1 MLPRGWSLIY
11 IDFDNGALR
20 YLIGAQLIKQ
30 QQLRGELRNMQMRN
44 EILMDFLCQW
54 FDYKGSDLGSLS
66 ISHWAVFTEYPPHP
80 SPPTSLPS
88 IASSL
93 SSAENI
99 LSPTF
104 QCSFTKAA
112 VKHSWQ
118 PVTFKSADN
127 FQPQTCQNVWIFL
140 RNHTEIQP
148 HSILGDENI
157 SDHMLHLSTFT
168 HL

>member
-11 IDFDNGALR
+11 IDFDNGTLR
-20 YLIGAQLIKQ
+20 CLIGAQLIKQ

-66 ISHWAVFTEYPPHP
+66 ISHWAVFTEYPTSPPPQYCFIPP
-80 SPPTSLPS
+80 SPL
-88 IASSL
+88 L
-93 SSAENI
+93 SWAENI

-104 QCSFTKAA
+104 QSSFSQAA

-118 PVTFKSADN
+118 PVSFKSADN
-127 FQPQTCQNVWIFL
+127 FQPQTYQNVWIFL
-140 RNHTEIQP
+140 RNHTEI
-148 HSILGDENI
+148 
-157 SDHMLHLSTFT
+157 
-168 HL
+168 